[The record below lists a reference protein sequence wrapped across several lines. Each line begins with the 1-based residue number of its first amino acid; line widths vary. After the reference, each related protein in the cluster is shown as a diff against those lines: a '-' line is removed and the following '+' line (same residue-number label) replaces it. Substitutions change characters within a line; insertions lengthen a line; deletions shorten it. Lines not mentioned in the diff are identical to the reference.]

1 MVSAAIGA
9 LVKGGVKKLV
19 RYGVGKVAKKAR
31 GMVGKALGFE
41 KGKKGVKF
49 SKEAAAKG
57 AVNMVKRGMVGSKGT
72 HAGAYLPKSMRA
84 AKEMASGG
92 MGGTHYV
99 KRKLLP
105 TPNALSYER
114 SAGATKTRK

>member
-1 MVSAAIGA
+1 
-9 LVKGGVKKLV
+9 
-19 RYGVGKVAKKAR
+19 
-31 GMVGKALGFE
+31 MVGKALGFE